1 MARLVMKFGGTSVA
15 DLERIYRVARH
26 VKREHDAGHEVA
38 VVVSAMAGKTNEL
51 VGWVNDMPK
60 VTGANAS
67 FYDAREYDAIVASGE
82 QVTAGLLAIALQS
95 MGVDARSWL
104 GWQIPLETDNAHG
117 AARIKNVA
125 GGEIIE
131 RMAAGQVAVV
141 AGFQGIAPDNRI
153 ATLGRGGSDT
163 SAVALAAGVQA
174 DRCDIYTDVDGVY
187 TTDPRMTS
195 KARRLDQVSFEEM
208 LELASLGAK
217 VLQVRSVE
225 LAMVHGVRTFV
236 RSSFDD
242 PDSIDSSEGAVV
254 PGTLICHE
262 DEILEQQTVTG
273 IAYAK
278 DEAQISLRRVADKPG
293 VAAAVFGPLADA
305 QINVDMIV
313 QNVSEDGSVT
323 DMTFTVPAGDLDKA
337 LATLDTAKS
346 EIGYEVAQSDP
357 GMVKISVVGI
367 GMRSHAGVASTAFKA
382 LADKGINIRA
392 ITTSEIKISI
402 LIDQDYTELAVRTL
416 HSVYGLDGA

>member
-15 DLERIYRVARH
+15 DLERIYNVARH
-26 VKREHDAGHEVA
+26 VKREHDAGHQVA
-38 VVVSAMAGKTNEL
+38 VVVSAMSGKTNEL
-51 VGWVNDMPK
+51 VDWVNNMPR
-60 VTGANAS
+60 VTGANES
-67 FYDAREYDAIVASGE
+67 FYDAREYDSIVASGE
-82 QVTAGLLAIALQS
+82 QVTSGLLAIALQS

-104 GWQIPLETDNAHG
+104 GWQIPIKTNNAHG
-117 AARIKNVA
+117 AARIEDID
-125 GGEIIE
+125 GSDIIE
-131 RMAAGQVAVV
+131 RMGNGQVAVV
-141 AGFQGIAPDNRI
+141 AGFQGVSPDNRI

-163 SAVALAAGVQA
+163 SAVALAAGVKA

-187 TTDPRMTS
+187 TTDPRIS
-195 KARRLDQVSFEEM
+195 PSARRLDRITFEEM

-242 PDSIDSSEGAVV
+242 PDSIDSSEGANP
-254 PGTLICHE
+254 PGTLICDE
-262 DEILEQQTVTG
+262 DEIVEQQTVTG

-293 VAAAVFGPLADA
+293 IAAAVFGPLADA
-305 QINVDMIV
+305 HVNVDMIV

-323 DMTFTVPAGDLDKA
+323 DMTFTVPASDLDRA
-337 LATLDTAKS
+337 VGTLEKS
-346 EIGYEVAQSDP
+346 QNEIGYEVVQSDP
-357 GMVKISVVGI
+357 GMVKVSVVGI

-382 LADKGINIRA
+382 LANKGINIRA

-416 HSVYGLDGA
+416 HSVYGLDKD